1 VWIVCEKSLTGR
13 GEAGVMKYVKRIF
26 LPFILMAIVM
36 TLYQVIKFYLLQ
48 GHYTIWESHIMTIVF
63 SSLLA
68 TSVSLALSNWTEKIE
83 KRKVEVEL
91 REARLR
97 TLQATMHTVQHI
109 VNNFLNCVML
119 IRFEAEEDGAISKD
133 SLEKLEAKIQE
144 VSKQLVEIGEL
155 DDPGNS
161 EEFRKFFPPK
171 K

>member
-1 VWIVCEKSLTGR
+1 
-13 GEAGVMKYVKRIF
+13 MKYLKRIF

-48 GHYTIWESHIMTIVF
+48 GHYTIWESHLMTIVF
-63 SSLLA
+63 SSVLA
-68 TSVSLALSNWTEKIE
+68 TCVSLALSNWTEKIE
-83 KRKVEVEL
+83 KRRVEVEL

-133 SLEKLEAKIQE
+133 SLDKLEAKIQE

-155 DDPGNS
+155 EDPGNS

>member
-1 VWIVCEKSLTGR
+1 
-13 GEAGVMKYVKRIF
+13 MKYLKRIF
-26 LPFILMAIVM
+26 LPFIFMALVM
-36 TLYQVIKFYLLQ
+36 TLYQVVKFYLLQ
-48 GHYTIWESHIMTIVF
+48 GHYTIWESHLMTIVF
-63 SSLLA
+63 SSVLA
-68 TSVSLALSNWTEKIE
+68 TCVSLALSNWTEKIE
-83 KRKVEVEL
+83 KRRVEVEL

-133 SLEKLEAKIQE
+133 SLDKLEAKIQE

-161 EEFRKFFPPK
+161 EEFSKFFPPK

>member
-1 VWIVCEKSLTGR
+1 
-13 GEAGVMKYVKRIF
+13 MKYLKRIF

-63 SSLLA
+63 SSVLA
-68 TSVSLALSNWTEKIE
+68 TCVSLALSNWTEKIE
-83 KRKVEVEL
+83 KRRVEVEL

-133 SLEKLEAKIQE
+133 SLDKLEAKIQE

-155 DDPGNS
+155 EDPGNS

>member
-1 VWIVCEKSLTGR
+1 
-13 GEAGVMKYVKRIF
+13 MKYVKRIF

-36 TLYQVIKFYLLQ
+36 TLYQVVKFFLLK

-68 TSVSLALSNWTEKIE
+68 TCVSLSLSKWTERIE
-83 KRKVEVEL
+83 KRRAEVEL

-119 IRFEAEEDGAISKD
+119 IRLEAEDEGTISKD
-133 SLEKLEAKIQE
+133 SLEKLEEKIQE
-144 VSKQLVEIGEL
+144 VSRQLVEIGEL

-161 EEFRKFFPPK
+161 EEFRKFFPQK
-171 K
+171 S

>member
-1 VWIVCEKSLTGR
+1 
-13 GEAGVMKYVKRIF
+13 MKYVKRIF

-36 TLYQVIKFYLLQ
+36 TLYQVIKFLLLK
-48 GHYTIWESHIMTIVF
+48 GRYTIWESHIMTIVF

-68 TSVSLALSNWTEKIE
+68 TCVSLALSNWTEKIE
-83 KRKVEVEL
+83 KRRVEVEL

-119 IRFEAEEDGAISKD
+119 IRLKAEEDGTISKS

>member
-1 VWIVCEKSLTGR
+1 
-13 GEAGVMKYVKRIF
+13 
-26 LPFILMAIVM
+26 M

-48 GHYTIWESHIMTIVF
+48 GRYTIWESHIMTIVF

-68 TSVSLALSNWTEKIE
+68 TSVSLALSNWTERIE
-83 KRKVEVEL
+83 KRRVEVEL

-97 TLQATMHTVQHI
+97 TLQVTMQHI

-119 IRFEAEEDGAISKD
+119 IRLEAEEDGTISQD
-133 SLEKLEAKIQE
+133 SLEKLEEKIQE
-144 VSKQLVEIGEL
+144 VSKQLTEIGEL

-161 EEFRKFFPPK
+161 EEFRKFFPSK

>member
-1 VWIVCEKSLTGR
+1 
-13 GEAGVMKYVKRIF
+13 MKYLKRIF

-48 GHYTIWESHIMTIVF
+48 GHYTIWESHLMTIVF
-63 SSLLA
+63 SSVLA
-68 TSVSLALSNWTEKIE
+68 TCVSLALSNWTEKIE
-83 KRKVEVEL
+83 KRRVAVEL

-133 SLEKLEAKIQE
+133 SLDKLEAKIQE

-161 EEFRKFFPPK
+161 EEFSKFFPAK